1 MKCKNCE
8 TEESFEFDLCGFC
21 TGEFKKEEVETV
33 ETEIKLKIMCKNC
46 RVEEVEELGILCEYC
61 MREIDETDM
70 RYCGDLNNDR

>member
-21 TGEFKKEEVETV
+21 TGEFKKEEEIVEK
-33 ETEIKLKIMCKNC
+33 EIKLKFMCENC
-46 RVEEVEELGILCEYC
+46 RVEEVEELGSLCEYC

-70 RYCGDLNNDR
+70 RYFGNK